1 MKQDRLVA
9 SKRSRVCLKRQQQNS
24 ASGVGGVISNVLKK
38 RNGISRSAPRLL
50 CTLEPGVDTRLKFTL
65 EPSLGKNGF
74 QQWYDALKAVAR
86 LPTGIPK
93 EWRKRVWL
101 TLADQYLHS
110 ISIDWEKTMRFA
122 FNERSNPD
130 DDSLGIQ
137 IVKDLHRT
145 GCSSYCGQEAEQ
157 DRVVLKRVLLAYARW
172 NKTVGYCQGFNVLAA
187 LILEVTE
194 GNEGDA
200 LKVMIYLIDKVL
212 PESYF
217 ANNLRALSVDM
228 AVFRD
233 LLRLKLPELSQH
245 LHHLQKVANRTGGG
259 SYEPPLTNVFTM
271 QWFLTMFAT
280 CLPHHTVLKIWDSV
294 FFEGSE
300 VLLRVA
306 LAIWA
311 KLAERIEECQTA
323 DEFYSTMGCLTQEM
337 LEDNLI
343 DSNELMQT
351 VYSMA
356 TFPFPQLAE
365 LREKYTY
372 NITPFPAAV
381 KAIGSQ
387 GLHGWESDDDGD
399 MDDEDSIV
407 TALGCLGPL
416 GGLLAPEI
424 QRYQKHLKEQRGEQ
438 SSPCSSMA
446 ELSPGAVGAGR
457 AEHHATINSMMM
469 ERMSTDIRAL
479 TKQYYRI
486 KRRQQQQ
493 ANLLYI
499 HTGLP
504 VEAERVAPHQPNKG
518 RSLDTDKCPATGIFA
533 SQIHSSPVVNHL
545 LLGKKAIAA
554 QHPYSDPTGPHPRA
568 QSTPTQ
574 DHSLQSPWRAH
585 VCAHRRNLARARAQL
600 GFDDSLELEE
610 NISPDHKTKTEEG
623 VEEMKEEEDQEKEMK
638 DDRES
643 QEKVDVPLQEP
654 VQGIMEEGDS
664 ELQLQDAG
672 CSEEIKEMEQQ
683 LSTLDLD
690 SSAQAPSVF
699 NDPETPSPLPELG
712 NDPQPQPK
720 PNAQPYVSA
729 VACSTRHDSSSSEST
744 ACSLRQSSSVASTPE
759 ILPKPPQI
767 FSPFP
772 CVKVP
777 RKSMAARNLGLY
789 GPTSRTPNVHFPHMS
804 KTMNRMG
811 VGVAVSTRWR

>member
-1 MKQDRLVA
+1 MD
-9 SKRSRVCLKRQQQNS
+9 S
-24 ASGVGGVISNVLKK
+24 
-38 RNGISRSAPRLL
+38 
-50 CTLEPGVDTRLKFTL
+50 GVDTKLKFTI

-86 LPTGIPK
+86 LPAGIPK

-122 FNERSNPD
+122 FNDRSNPD

-187 LILEVTE
+187 LILEVME

-212 PESYF
+212 PDCYF

-245 LHHLQKVANRTGGG
+245 LHHLQKIANREGGG

-271 QWFLTMFAT
+271 QWFLTIFAT
-280 CLPHHTVLKIWDSV
+280 CLPHRTVLKIWDSV

-300 VLLRVA
+300 MLLRVA

-311 KLAERIEECQTA
+311 KLGERIEECQTA

-337 LEDNLI
+337 LEHKLI
-343 DSNELMQT
+343 NSNELMHT

-356 TFPFPQLAE
+356 PFPFPQLAE

-372 NITPFPAAV
+372 NITPFPAPVRANS
-381 KAIGSQ
+381 SQ
-387 GLHGWESDDDGD
+387 TLHGWESDDDAD
-399 MDDEDSIV
+399 IDDEDSIV

-424 QRYQKHLKEQRGEQ
+424 QRYHKHLKDQRAEKG
-438 SSPCSSMA
+438 SHCSNMA

-457 AEHHATINSMMM
+457 AEHQAAINSMML
-469 ERMSTDIRAL
+469 ERMSTDISAL
-479 TKQYYRI
+479 KRQYSRI
-486 KRRQQQQ
+486 KQKQQQQ
-493 ANLLYI
+493 AGLLYI
-499 HTGLP
+499 H
-504 VEAERVAPHQPNKG
+504 A
-518 RSLDTDKCPATGIFA
+518 DKYPATSILA
-533 SQIHSSPVVNHL
+533 SQISPSPVVNHL
-545 LLGKKAIAA
+545 LLGRRPRPCHRSSKNNIIHNGGV
-554 QHPYSDPTGPHPRA
+554 HPLPQAR
-568 QSTPTQ
+568 STPSQ
-574 DHSLQSPWRAH
+574 VLASRARLHSPWRTH
-585 VCAHRRNLARARAQL
+585 VHTHRRNIARARAQL

-610 NISPDHKTKTEEG
+610 DQSPKLSESMAEEAP
-623 VEEMKEEEDQEKEMK
+623 EEENEEDREEDQVEDKKTAPE
-638 DDRES
+638 E
-643 QEKVDVPLQEP
+643 QEK
-654 VQGIMEEGDS
+654 MCEEVVAES
-664 ELQLQDAG
+664 SLQDHSSG
-672 CSEEIKEMEQQ
+672 EGQDVQQIENQLCSLELET
-683 LSTLDLD
+683 LSE
-690 SSAQAPSVF
+690 SASPTTT
-699 NDPETPSPLPELG
+699 DPEPSIPPPEPKITAPTPLS
-712 NDPQPQPK
+712 
-720 PNAQPYVSA
+720 
-729 VACSTRHDSSSSEST
+729 STCHPGSDSSSSESGG
-744 ACSLRQSSSVASTPE
+744 SLRRSPSTLAGEP
-759 ILPKPPQI
+759 PKPQQI

-772 CVKVP
+772 CIKTP
-777 RKSMAARNLGLY
+777 RKSIAARNLGLY
-789 GPTSRTPNVHFPHMS
+789 GPTARTPNMHFPQMS
-804 KTMNRMG
+804 RSMNC
-811 VGVAVSTRWR
+811 VGSTTKRR